1 MSNEVSIGVKVQ
13 DNATASMG
21 KISKAGE
28 DMASKVSGSVSKLG
42 NAIGGEVGE
51 IVNRFG
57 EGFEQ
62 IAKSGTSAL
71 TKISVG
77 AGVVAGVGVAIQAM
91 TSKSQAAEQ
100 QLEAQVNTTGDSWD
114 DYSKKVSAAVSM
126 EANYAHGIS
135 DTDTALRILDQ
146 ATGSMDTSLS
156 DLNLVTNIAA
166 ARHITLAA
174 AATLV
179 AKVYSGSGSKTLKQ
193 YGIDMKVAAGNTQE
207 ASDALAQWSV
217 KVDGQA
223 NAASDTF
230 SGKVAAARTKI
241 ADWGDEIL
249 SVAGGPLTELGG
261 AVSLVTGL
269 MEVSATVTD
278 YLRGKHATNALAT
291 VAESGAQDR
300 LAQSAALASGT
311 QGDLAASTTAAS
323 AAATRSIVP
332 LQGAAAAEAELGS
345 AATGASVALGA
356 GGASGLLGSLGM
368 FAPALGPI
376 AVGIV
381 DMKLTLDDTTAAL
394 KQHGAAMGVVT
405 AAQNLLTGG
414 ADGAARG
421 LVNLSKSLFGG
432 KSAAEQAKPAITG
445 VAASAADMAVDVK
458 NAATAMG
465 TLKDAEAEAGAGANT
480 VAQAF
485 KEITSPAEDM
495 YKGTLG
501 VADSIKSFTDQ
512 VAAAKKGNDKFATS
526 LSDSTDTGRANVESV
541 LNIIDG
547 INQLTLKSQQS
558 GDTTAVTTGK
568 INAMNASLETAAKK
582 AGIGKD
588 SLQQLINQYETNPTT
603 LAYQVTV
610 DATNALSTLT
620 TLQGK
625 IAYLNSL
632 KLSNP
637 AAYGALSEAETK
649 GQGGVQSGYASGG
662 IVGGAATGGPRG
674 GMFWVGEHGPEL
686 AQLAPGSQVH
696 SNPDSM
702 RMASQGG
709 GTPQINITIA
719 PGGGITELERALLQW
734 LRRTIRVTGGGNV
747 QKTLGHGQ

>member
-1 MSNEVSIGVKVQ
+1 MSNDVTINVKTNDQTNFKKVE
-13 DNATASMG
+13 D
-21 KISKAGE
+21 AGE
-28 DMASKVSGSVSKLG
+28 AMASKVSGSVSKLG

-62 IAKSGTSAL
+62 ITKSGTSAL

-126 EANYAHGIS
+126 EANYAHGIT

-166 ARHITLAA
+166 ARHITLAD

-179 AKVYSGSGSKTLKQ
+179 AKVYSGSGGKTLKQ

-230 SGKVAAARTKI
+230 SGKVAAARTKLQ
-241 ADWGDEIL
+241 DWGDEIL

-300 LAQSAALASGT
+300 LAASAALASGT
-311 QGDLAASTTAAS
+311 QDELAVSTTGAG
-323 AAATRSIVP
+323 AAAGAAIVP
-332 LQGAAAAEAELGS
+332 LEGAAAAEAQLG
-345 AATGASVALGA
+345 AAGAAAAGA
-356 GGASGLLGSLGM
+356 GGIGGLKGAL
-368 FAPALGPI
+368 AALGPI
-376 AVGIV
+376 GAIATAGFIGN
-381 DMKLTLDDTTAAL
+381 TAAL
-394 KQHGAAMGVVT
+394 GEAKKAASDHGTAMGVLDGITNVFT
-405 AAQNLLTGG
+405 ADSGV
-414 ADGAARG
+414 AANKVWG
-421 LVNLSKSLFGG
+421 WGKSLLGT
-432 KSAAEQAKPAITG
+432 KSAAEQAAPAVAG

-547 INQLTLKSQQS
+547 INQLTLKSQQT

-568 INAMNASLETAAKK
+568 INAMNTSLETAAKK

-637 AAYGALSEAETK
+637 AAYGALSEAEK
-649 GQGGVQSGYASGG
+649 PGSGTQYAHGG
-662 IVGGAATGGPRG
+662 IPGAATGGNRSG
-674 GMFWVGEHGPEL
+674 VIQWAEHGREMAKLPT
-686 AQLAPGSQVH
+686 GSYVM
-696 SNPDSM
+696 SNPDTE
-702 RMASQGG
+702 RALASQGG
-709 GTPQINITIA
+709 APTIEVHIHSDGSA
-719 PGGGITELERALLQW
+719 MGRAMVEG
-734 LRRTIRVTGGGNV
+734 LRYEVRVKAGGNV
-747 QKTLGHGQ
+747 QKALGGG